1 MFLSTLRE
9 IINSK
14 PECLAQF
21 INELMPLY
29 LSQASSDDEPIRNI
43 VAESIG
49 KLYVTHPDALSKML
63 LDALQSTD
71 AVVIA
76 TCAKAFKYSAHKT
89 KQAPPHFGQ
98 FIDILIN
105 LIPRNDLAIKKHCM
119 DSLSQIAFN
128 SDLRALLQDKVDVVV
143 DRSLMETPIKKE
155 LIVTVDLGPFKHVV
169 DHGAPIRKSAF
180 TLLENMCE
188 KF

>member
-1 MFLSTLRE
+1 MQDIMVTISSLFQNPNDQIRQAAAISLGSITIGNTGFFLEQVFQMIQQSQPQQKYMFLSTLRE

-21 INELMPLY
+21 IKELMPLY

-49 KLYVTHPDALSKML
+49 KLYVTHPEALAKML

-89 KQAPPHFGQ
+89 KQAPPHFG
-98 FIDILIN
+98 
-105 LIPRNDLAIKKHCM
+105 
-119 DSLSQIAFN
+119 
-128 SDLRALLQDKVDVVV
+128 
-143 DRSLMETPIKKE
+143 
-155 LIVTVDLGPFKHVV
+155 
-169 DHGAPIRKSAF
+169 
-180 TLLENMCE
+180 
-188 KF
+188 